1 MRVLRTICAALLLTG
16 CGSPADGAKS
26 DTDLTAADTDRPT
39 DSDVAVDTDA
49 ADTDTDTDLVDTDVG
64 DSAADTGPHTG
75 DPAVDTATPLAD
87 AVDGPFHGPWV
98 TRSGTRL
105 KVVYAT
111 LAGTSQE
118 VFSHLHDTRLDI
130 DCAFAVAA
138 DGRLRC
144 VPWPAGA
151 PDVYT
156 AGCTRRGVVTPKTC
170 TLTRAVWVPTPAVA
184 CGKSGGKVISLI
196 PDPSVTTVDEV
207 GFSSCDAVP
216 LPDGAVFSEPARW
229 PTPPWHFA
237 RGIAR
242 VVHTG
247 GDVDVVVVRSADG
260 AVHPIGLYDPARD
273 APCAPVS
280 VLGDA
285 PDEAW
290 CVPATDVS
298 LRSIYDWVGYSDP
311 TCATESA
318 VDFNECDDEALDVGL
333 DPTGP
338 PFYPWQLTSVR
349 RFEAVRAMGALVPH
363 GYAWLATSLNP
374 ADVVCSEFDFGTG
387 TFQNSPKRALLDVL
401 APGAVPPL
409 RRTSL
414 NPGAPGVF
422 AWVDSNG
429 LPLLPVGLTPFAD
442 AAGVPCAP
450 VWDASQTTV
459 RCVSSTGAILEAEP
473 VFADAACT
481 EQVVVARAD
490 AAPGHTSLD
499 SSMASDA
506 CFGGWVG
513 GVRMDVHPLV
523 LGERVH
529 VAVPYQL
536 QTFGGGLVACNP
548 VSIGMTGA
556 YEDPDPAF
564 FRVSVDPRPVTDW
577 PELGLR

>member
-16 CGSPADGAKS
+16 CGSPTDSAKF
-26 DTDLTAADTDRPT
+26 DTDRPT
-39 DSDVAVDTDA
+39 DTDVSVDSDLPDTDAVDTDL
-49 ADTDTDTDLVDTDVG
+49 ADTDAVDTDVG
-64 DSAADTGPHTG
+64 DSAADTGPHTD

-118 VFSHLHDTRLDI
+118 VFSHFHDTRLDI

-151 PDVYT
+151 HEVYT

-170 TLTRAVWVPTPAVA
+170 TLTRAVSVPTPAVV
-184 CGKSGGKVISLI
+184 CGKAGAKVISLI

-229 PTPPWHFA
+229 PTPPWNFA

-242 VVHTG
+242 VVRTG

-260 AVHPIGLYDPARD
+260 AVQPIGLYDPARD

-285 PDEAW
+285 PEEAW
-290 CVPATDVS
+290 CAPGTDVS

-311 TCATESA
+311 TCTTESA
-318 VDFNECDDEALDVGL
+318 VDFDACDDEALDVGL

-338 PFYPWQLTSVR
+338 PFYPWQLTSLR
-349 RFEAVRAMGALVPH
+349 RFQSVRALGALVPH
-363 GYAWLATSLNP
+363 GYAWFATSLYPP
-374 ADVVCSEFDFGTG
+374 AVACWETDFGIG
-387 TFQNSPKRALLDVL
+387 SWQNSPKRALLDVL
-401 APGAVPPL
+401 GPGALPPL
-409 RRTSL
+409 RRASL
-414 NPGAPGVF
+414 SPGAPGVF
-422 AWVDSNG
+422 AWVDSTG
-429 LPLLPVGLTPFAD
+429 LALLPVGLTPFAD
-442 AAGVPCAP
+442 AEGVPCAP
-450 VWDASQTTV
+450 VWDASQTTAH
-459 RCVSSTGAILEAEP
+459 CVPSTGAIFAAEP

-481 EQVVVARAD
+481 ERVVVARAD
-490 AAPGHTSLD
+490 AAPGHTSLAG
-499 SSMASDA
+499 SLEGDA
-506 CFGGWVG
+506 CFGGWST
-513 GVRMDVHPLV
+513 GVPTDAHPLV
-523 LGERVH
+523 LGERVQ
-529 VAVPYQL
+529 VDVPHQL
-536 QTFGGGLVACNP
+536 MSIGYGTPPTCSP

-556 YEDPDPAF
+556 YDDPDPAF
-564 FRVSVDPRPVTDW
+564 FRVTVDPRPVTDW
-577 PELGLR
+577 PQLGLR